1 MNKEVM
7 FYYYHVLLSSS
18 VSAFRKPM
26 HRLWCQRNPS
36 LADVSEQCLADQKR
50 FLLASGKLTESELEE
65 IKREAAQDGKPRSG
79 LSSAMIADHSSVQT
93 SAMDELLVDDSAA
106 MTLVGDSVTPRMTA
120 AEMAPGARG
129 RKPVV
134 SMMQE
139 DHDSADYSGSGLVV
153 QTVVVLSGDR
163 SFTRDNGDILSVNDT
178 SDVVWCSA
186 VNGSPPCN
194 SVERVEYLGSG
205 SIVRP
210 VSVLFGDCSS
220 TRDSGDILSV
230 DDTSDVVQCSDGN
243 GSLPPCNFVR
253 SVEHLRSGSV
263 VQPVAVLSGDC
274 SSTRDSGDI
283 LSLDDTS
290 DAVQCSAGD
299 GSPPSRDSAGFDLMR
314 IRPSTASQLEQTETL
329 RTQLSSVSSC
339 QTEDGHSLF
348 GAAAVDPVLRREF
361 LDELQKVRQI
371 PICERPRL
379 PRIFVSSKI
388 QKRIDDVNAIID
400 SSKDEPDMS
409 EISYLVYTAASVV
422 YKRHGS
428 KTAKSA
434 NSHTPTWRRRL
445 DMEITTLRR
454 AISLLQEARKGS
466 SSIRLLHE
474 LRLLRRR
481 LSIAPSEARD
491 VTINRLKMELQ
502 PKREKARRLEK
513 NRKRLRR
520 NGLFRRDARRFYGE
534 LGKQTIQITS
544 PPSESE
550 IEQYWGD
557 ILETEICHN
566 KSAFWLRHQ
575 IDDEMSQTAEQ

>member
-1 MNKEVM
+1 MA
-7 FYYYHVLLSSS
+7 LLSSQLLFS
-18 VSAFRKPM
+18 PEIV
-26 HRLWCQRNPS
+26 CQ
-36 LADVSEQCLADQKR
+36 
-50 FLLASGKLTESELEE
+50 
-65 IKREAAQDGKPRSG
+65 QD
-79 LSSAMIADHSSVQT
+79 
-93 SAMDELLVDDSAA
+93 
-106 MTLVGDSVTPRMTA
+106 
-120 AEMAPGARG
+120 
-129 RKPVV
+129 
-134 SMMQE
+134 
-139 DHDSADYSGSGLVV
+139 
-153 QTVVVLSGDR
+153 
-163 SFTRDNGDILSVNDT
+163 
-178 SDVVWCSA
+178 
-186 VNGSPPCN
+186 
-194 SVERVEYLGSG
+194 
-205 SIVRP
+205 
-210 VSVLFGDCSS
+210 
-220 TRDSGDILSV
+220 
-230 DDTSDVVQCSDGN
+230 
-243 GSLPPCNFVR
+243 
-253 SVEHLRSGSV
+253 
-263 VQPVAVLSGDC
+263 
-274 SSTRDSGDI
+274 RDSGDI

-299 GSPPSRDSAGFDLMR
+299 GSPPSRDSAGFDLMT

-339 QTEDGHSLF
+339 QTEDGHSLD

-379 PRIFVSSKI
+379 PMIFVSSKI

-400 SSKDEPDMS
+400 SLKDEPDMS

-422 YKRHGS
+422 SKRHGS

-502 PKREKARRLEK
+502 SKGEKARRLEK
-513 NRKRLRR
+513 NRKRLRQ
-520 NGLFRRDARRFYGE
+520 NGLFRRDARRFYRE

-550 IEQYWGD
+550 IEQHWGD
-557 ILETEICHN
+557 ILE
-566 KSAFWLRHQ
+566 LRYV
-575 IDDEMSQTAEQ
+575 IISLPSG

>member
-1 MNKEVM
+1 
-7 FYYYHVLLSSS
+7 
-18 VSAFRKPM
+18 M

-36 LADVSEQCLADQKR
+36 LADVSEQRLADQKR

-65 IKREAAQDGKPRSG
+65 IKREAAQDGKPGSG
-79 LSSAMIADHSSVQT
+79 LSFAMVADHSSVQT

-106 MTLVGDSVTPRMTA
+106 MTLVGDSVTPRVTA

-139 DHDSADYSGSGLVV
+139 DHDSADYLGSGLVV
-153 QTVVVLSGDR
+153 QPVVVQSGDR
-163 SFTRDNGDILSVNDT
+163 SFTRDSGDILSVNDT
-178 SDVVWCSA
+178 SDVVQCSA
-186 VNGSPPCN
+186 VNGSIPPCN

-210 VSVLFGDCSS
+210 VSVLSGDCSS

-243 GSLPPCNFVR
+243 GIPPPCNFVR
-253 SVEHLRSGSV
+253 SVEHLRSGSI

-290 DAVQCSAGD
+290 DADQCSACD
-299 GSPPSRDSAGFDLMR
+299 GWPPSCDSAGFDLMT

-339 QTEDGHSLF
+339 QTEDSHSLD

-388 QKRIDDVNAIID
+388 
-400 SSKDEPDMS
+400 
-409 EISYLVYTAASVV
+409 
-422 YKRHGS
+422 
-428 KTAKSA
+428 
-434 NSHTPTWRRRL
+434 
-445 DMEITTLRR
+445 
-454 AISLLQEARKGS
+454 
-466 SSIRLLHE
+466 
-474 LRLLRRR
+474 
-481 LSIAPSEARD
+481 
-491 VTINRLKMELQ
+491 
-502 PKREKARRLEK
+502 
-513 NRKRLRR
+513 
-520 NGLFRRDARRFYGE
+520 
-534 LGKQTIQITS
+534 
-544 PPSESE
+544 
-550 IEQYWGD
+550 
-557 ILETEICHN
+557 
-566 KSAFWLRHQ
+566 
-575 IDDEMSQTAEQ
+575 